1 MEDIAG
7 RYEILDK
14 DNKFIFGKLYRA
26 RDLEEDTI
34 VFIQLI
40 KDNIVEAIYCKDLRQ
55 TALIDTSFEN
65 INKIN
70 DINEIDLS
78 PNDWSLCEQEKYK
91 NISPWATIKHYF
103 LVLTKGYIPSEY
115 IKLEIDNS
123 SLR

>member
-40 KDNIVEAIYCKDLRQ
+40 KDNISLLSFQRKDERY
-55 TALIDTSFEN
+55 ALY
-65 INKIN
+65 
-70 DINEIDLS
+70 L
-78 PNDWSLCEQEKYK
+78 
-91 NISPWATIKHYF
+91 
-103 LVLTKGYIPSEY
+103 
-115 IKLEIDNS
+115 
-123 SLR
+123 